1 MKTTV
6 KLLSILTAIVAL
18 VILANATPPPISEPP
33 QTKAAACI
41 TNCDVYSIAGPCLG
55 SFTVTDSQHCTTQI
69 AHDHWKGTC
78 FLSDDCNNSGFAPLI
93 SATLATGCCG
103 PETVGWVS
111 VQCADGTSNWCLLVV
126 PSGASGAIFALKG
139 VCPHCGV
146 TYCIKA
152 YLQCGGQ

>member
-1 MKTTV
+1 MKT
-6 KLLSILTAIVAL
+6 KLLIALSAVALIAIVLIAH
-18 VILANATPPPISEPP
+18 AGPPPISEPP

-41 TNCDVYSIAGPCLG
+41 TNFEVYAISGPCLG
-55 SFTVTDSQHCTTQI
+55 SFSVTDPQHCATQVGI
-69 AHDHWKGTC
+69 GHWKGTC

-126 PSGASGAIFALKG
+126 PPGASGAIFALKG